1 MKFLIAGYGS
11 IGRRHMNNLIA
22 LGEKDIL
29 LLRSHKSTL
38 PVTGITE
45 IPVETTIENAL
56 AHHPDAV
63 IIANPTSLHLDVA
76 IPAAQAGCAILME
89 KPISHNMD
97 RVPELK
103 QALLRGGGGFL
114 TGFQY
119 RFHSGLHQVKQ
130 WLLEGH
136 VGQVTTVKS
145 HWGEYMPGWHPWE
158 DYRNSYSARADLG
171 GGVVNT
177 LCHPFDYLHW
187 LLGEVSQLYARTSNS
202 GLNLAVEDTAD
213 VLLQFENGGTAN
225 VHLDYLQRPAQHDL
239 LIIGTEGSIYWDNTT
254 GSAKYY
260 DPQENKWHEVQPPAD
275 FERNRLF
282 MDEMAHFL
290 RVAHQEETPICT
302 LEDGV
307 IALLITEAVHR
318 SAQQGSVQ
326 ELVTYLDSE
335 RRP

>member
-1 MKFLIAGYGS
+1 MKFLIAGFGS
-11 IGRRHMNNLIA
+11 IGRRHLNNLIA

-38 PVTGITE
+38 PLTEIAE
-45 IPVETTIENAL
+45 IPVETSIENAL

-89 KPISHNMD
+89 KPISHTMD

-103 QALLRGGGGFL
+103 QALLSGGGGFL

-119 RFHSGLHQVKQ
+119 RFHPGLRQVKQ
-130 WLLEGH
+130 WLMEGRA
-136 VGQVTTVKS
+136 GQVTTVKS

-177 LCHPFDYLHW
+177 LCHPFDYLRW
-187 LLGEVSQLYARTSNS
+187 LLGETSQLYARTSSS
-202 GLNLAVEDTAD
+202 GLHLAVEDTAD
-213 VLLQFENGGTAN
+213 VLLQFENGVNAN
-225 VHLDYLQRPAQHDL
+225 VHLDYMQRPAQHDL
-239 LIIGTEGSIYWDNTT
+239 LIIGTAGSIYWDNTT

-260 DPQENKWHEVQPPAD
+260 DPQENQWHVVQPPAG
-275 FERNRLF
+275 FERNQLF
-282 MDEMAHFL
+282 LDEMAHFI
-290 RVAHQEETPICT
+290 RVARKEEMPICT

-307 IALLITEAVHR
+307 IALQITEAVHR
-318 SAQQGSVQ
+318 SAREGDVQ
-326 ELVTYLDSE
+326 KLKANEDSE
-335 RRP
+335 QKP

>member
-22 LGEKDIL
+22 LGEKDVL

-38 PVTGITE
+38 PVSEIAE
-45 IPVETTIENAL
+45 IPVETTIESAL

-76 IPAAQAGCAILME
+76 IPAARAGCAILME
-89 KPISHNMD
+89 KPISHSME
-97 RVPELK
+97 RVQELS
-103 QALLRGGGGFL
+103 QALREGGGGFL

-119 RFHSGLHQVKQ
+119 RFHPGLRQVKQ
-130 WLLEGH
+130 WLMEGRI
-136 VGQVTTVKS
+136 GRVTTVKS

-158 DYRNSYSARADLG
+158 DYRLSYSARADLG

-177 LCHPFDYLHW
+177 LCHPFDYLRW
-187 LLGEVSQLYARTSNS
+187 LFGKVSQLYAHTSNR
-202 GLNLAVEDTAD
+202 GLNLGVEDTAD
-213 VLLQFENGGTAN
+213 MLLQFEDGLTAN

-239 LIIGTEGSIYWDNTT
+239 IIIGTAGSIYWDNTS
-254 GSAKYY
+254 GIAKYY
-260 DPQENKWHEVQPPAD
+260 DTGKEKWHEVQPPAG
-275 FERNRLF
+275 FERNHLF

-290 RVAHQEETPICT
+290 RVARKEEMPICT

-307 IALLITEAVHR
+307 TALQITEAVHR
-318 SAQQGSVQ
+318 SAREGGVQ
-326 ELVTYLDSE
+326 ELVTTEDSE
-335 RRP
+335 REP